1 MKIGYI
7 RVSTQ
12 DQNTAGQ
19 EEMLDVDEVYI
30 DRMSG
35 KTMERPEL
43 QKMMQG
49 HDRKLFRGNMIYRL
63 FVRTFILSETKN
75 A

>member
-19 EEMLDVDEVYI
+19 EDMLDVDEVYI

-63 FVRTFILSETKN
+63 FRKN
-75 A
+75 VYPV